1 MSIRLAHKLIGL
13 FLVMALL
20 VLVTGTIGMMTLST
34 VVRTTEEML
43 VARSAQLKHSLL
55 MKTTLHECRVH
66 LFEAATVEKDID
78 EFQTAHEDF
87 TSKFERIQEYR
98 NSLLNG
104 NPVLKIP
111 ASDPASP
118 VSQKLRELPP
128 RLSAYAETAEALFSH
143 KERLLSSPGR
153 PILDSMLL
161 GLVRTDIWEKTD
173 QLTVLI
179 DDLIM
184 IMSDQ
189 MNQASNDVRSAKR
202 KADMTF
208 LSVIVSAIV
217 IAFILGMLITNYLTR
232 RISQLGKAIMEGA
245 KGDLGARVEISSSDE
260 LGNLATNFNTMLH
273 QLSGMVSS
281 IRASLQSLI
290 DITSTMH
297 AAIEKSHHAAT
308 LQSNGIHETSS
319 SIIQISASINEVA
332 QAMDQL
338 TSSATDSSSAILEL
352 VSSIVS
358 ASELIEQLGIT
369 VEGVSSSITEMN
381 SSIREIDE
389 GITRVVQ
396 STITTANS
404 VASLDNAINSIKST
418 SSETA
423 LITQAAYDDAEM
435 GKRSVEAAIE
445 GMKTITAASTRTS
458 DVMDSLFEKTRQIDQ
473 IISVIDEIAEQ
484 TNLLALNAAIIASQA
499 GEHGK
504 GFSVVASEIKDLA
517 DRTRRSTQEISG
529 VIKGVQ
535 QETVEAVTSL
545 KEALETIREGEKLSR
560 ISGDALDKIVNG
572 VQKASNLMRD
582 VLSRTEEQ
590 SVESSRIRNEMTLMT
605 EMISQ
610 IARAT
615 REHGVSGT
623 MIGNS
628 AEEMRTLNN
637 RVRIAASEQ
646 KKTGE
651 GIALS
656 TENILRMIQ
665 QINRATTEQNRGSK
679 QVVNGISDI
688 QNSSELN
695 LESIRMLEDSMRRLT
710 EQVEKLAS
718 GINRFHIG
726 D

>member
-20 VLVTGTIGMMTLST
+20 VLITGTIGMITLSN
-34 VVRTTEEML
+34 VARTTEEML
-43 VARSAQLKHSLL
+43 VTRSAQLKHSLL
-55 MKTTLHECRVH
+55 MKMTLQECRVH
-66 LFEAATVEKDID
+66 LFEAATVESDLE
-78 EFQTAHEDF
+78 EFNAVRGDF
-87 TSKFERIQEYR
+87 TSKFERLQEYR

-104 NPVLKIP
+104 NPTLKIP
-111 ASDPASP
+111 PLTPDSP
-118 VSQKLRELPP
+118 VSMKLKELTPG
-128 RLSAYAETAEALFSH
+128 LSAYAKTAEALFSH
-143 KERLLSSPGR
+143 KETLLLSGR

-184 IMSDQ
+184 MMSDQ
-189 MNQASNDVRSAKR
+189 MSQASNDVRSAKQ

-217 IAFILGMLITNYLTR
+217 IAFLLGILITNYLTR
-232 RISQLGKAIMEGA
+232 RISVLGRAIMEGA

-260 LGNLATNFNTMLH
+260 LGTLAVNFNTMLH
-273 QLSGMVSS
+273 QLSGMVSG
-281 IRASLQSLI
+281 IRSSLLSLI
-290 DITSTMH
+290 DITAVMH
-297 AAIEKSHHAAT
+297 DAINKSHHAAE
-308 LQSNGIHETSS
+308 LQSSGIHETSS

-369 VEGVSSSITEMN
+369 VEGVTSSITEMN
-381 SSIREIDE
+381 SSIREIDA
-389 GITRVVQ
+389 GISRVVQ
-396 STITTANS
+396 STIATAES

-423 LITQAAYDDAEM
+423 LITQAAYDDAET
-435 GKRSVEAAIE
+435 GKRSVESAIE
-445 GMKTITAASTRTS
+445 GMKTISVASTRTS
-458 DVMDSLFEKTRQIDQ
+458 EVMDSLFEKTRQIDQ
-473 IISVIDEIAEQ
+473 IISVIDDIAEQ

-499 GEHGK
+499 GEQGK

-535 QETVEAVTSL
+535 EETAEAVTSL
-545 KEALETIREGEKLSR
+545 REALETIREGEKLSR
-560 ISGDALDKIVNG
+560 ISGEALDKIVSG
-572 VQKASNLMRD
+572 VQKASHLMKD
-582 VLSRTEEQ
+582 VLTRTEEQ
-590 SVESSRIRNEMTLMT
+590 SLESSKIRNEMTLMT

-615 REHGVSGT
+615 REHGITGNI
-623 MIGNS
+623 IGNS
-628 AEEMRTLNN
+628 AEEMKTLNS

-646 KKTGE
+646 KKTEE
-651 GIALS
+651 GIALA

-665 QINRATTEQNRGSK
+665 QINRATTEQNRGSR
-679 QVVNGISDI
+679 QILNGISEI
-688 QNSSELN
+688 QNSTGLN

-710 EQVEKLAS
+710 EQVEKLSS
-718 GINRFHIG
+718 GINCFRIAE
-726 D
+726 